1 MNHFEKVFQCFPDE
15 LQNQLDTLER
25 SVRDAIEEI
34 RIYKGKGVVLS
45 TGGRKIRLRGNL
57 GGTEMN
63 NLLSNLM
70 KFSYYA
76 YEEDLAR
83 GFITIDG
90 GHRVGV
96 CGKTVMEKGKV
107 TLIRDISSL
116 NIRWCREVPGCSDR
130 MLSQILDQEQI
141 HNTLIVSP
149 PGCGKTTLLRD
160 ITRNLSYAGFNV
172 SVCDE
177 RAEIAGMY
185 SGVSAYDLGPNTD
198 VLDGCPKAEGIVML
212 VRSMSP
218 QVIVTDEISKA
229 EDADAI
235 RTCMGSGVKVIATA
249 HGSSRRD
256 LEKTEIYGLVES
268 GVFSRL
274 IFLTDKPKVGTVK
287 EVIHV

>member
-96 CGKTVMEKGKV
+96 CGKTVICLLYTSAVHG
-107 TLIRDISSL
+107 R
-116 NIRWCREVPGCSDR
+116 NRRCSG
-130 MLSQILDQEQI
+130 QYC
-141 HNTLIVSP
+141 P
-149 PGCGKTTLLRD
+149 PG
-160 ITRNLSYAGFNV
+160 
-172 SVCDE
+172 
-177 RAEIAGMY
+177 
-185 SGVSAYDLGPNTD
+185 
-198 VLDGCPKAEGIVML
+198 
-212 VRSMSP
+212 
-218 QVIVTDEISKA
+218 
-229 EDADAI
+229 
-235 RTCMGSGVKVIATA
+235 
-249 HGSSRRD
+249 
-256 LEKTEIYGLVES
+256 
-268 GVFSRL
+268 
-274 IFLTDKPKVGTVK
+274 
-287 EVIHV
+287 